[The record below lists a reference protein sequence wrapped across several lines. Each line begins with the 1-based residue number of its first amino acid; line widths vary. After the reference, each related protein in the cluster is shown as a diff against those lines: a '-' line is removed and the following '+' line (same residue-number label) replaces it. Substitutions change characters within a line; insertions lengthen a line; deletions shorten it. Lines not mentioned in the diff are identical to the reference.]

1 MNAKISVYLGI
12 VIGMLIVFISVAFFS
27 WNIKDELLNL
37 YILGNELNKSAD
49 INKTLETLISENKL
63 ISAKDFFGFYI
74 SYYNN
79 FIVILSCII
88 GISALTSFIYIRNR
102 NEETNERIKVE
113 TKNQI
118 DNFLKNEIDVKNT
131 IQNITEYSIKDI
143 VDRMEQ
149 IERNIENIQDSLE
162 MHNIDKELTKPM
174 KKD

>member
-49 INKTLETLISENKL
+49 INNTLETLISENKL